1 MEEIQGPIL
10 PLLHK
15 SLGISNQNKQSW
27 QLQQLKQ
34 FQAEA
39 PISFCFLG
47 LIVIFFFIIQ
57 EWIPKTH

>member
-15 SLGISNQNKQSW
+15 SLGISYQNKQNR

-39 PISFCFLG
+39 PMIFCFLG
-47 LIVIFFFIIQ
+47 LIVIFIFA
-57 EWIPKTH
+57 